1 VEFRETG
8 IAGCHLVVPTVHADD
23 RGVLVKTY
31 LESAFADRGLPT
43 HFPEQFYSRSRRGVV
58 RGLHVQLPP
67 AAQDKLVCCVAGEVF
82 DVVVDLRAGSPTYG
96 RHASFSL
103 TAEAWQLVY
112 VPVGLAHGFAAVSD
126 QATMAYLATAEYA
139 PGTDGGIRWDSAGVD
154 WPVDAPVVSTR
165 DAGLPPLGEYRT
177 PFTA

>member
-1 VEFRETG
+1 MTVEFRETG

-67 AAQDKLVCCVAGEVF
+67 GPEVALRGATPSEESAAKPAPRGPKTT
-82 DVVVDLRAGSPTYG
+82 RGGSDRP
-96 RHASFSL
+96 A
-103 TAEAWQLVY
+103 
-112 VPVGLAHGFAAVSD
+112 
-126 QATMAYLATAEYA
+126 
-139 PGTDGGIRWDSAGVD
+139 DSQ
-154 WPVDAPVVSTR
+154 
-165 DAGLPPLGEYRT
+165 
-177 PFTA
+177 